1 MSFDLKDAR
10 GLQAIISLL
19 NRLFTLYSFPLLS
32 LSHSIRA
39 NQQAETLQAQHAL
52 LLQQRDELLAKLGQ
66 CEDRELKQQA
76 ALTNLQCALEQF
88 QNGE

>member
-1 MSFDLKDAR
+1 MLEA
-10 GLQAIISLL
+10 LLAIISLL
-19 NRLFTLYSFPLLS
+19 NRFLILYFSLS

>member
-1 MSFDLKDAR
+1 MLEA
-10 GLQAIISLL
+10 LQAIISHL
-19 NRLFTLYSFPLLS
+19 NRLFTLYFFSLS
-32 LSHSIRA
+32 LLPSIRA

>member
-1 MSFDLKDAR
+1 MLEA
-10 GLQAIISLL
+10 LQAIISHLK
-19 NRLFTLYSFPLLS
+19 RLFTLYSFSLS
-32 LSHSIRA
+32 LLPSIRA

>member
-1 MSFDLKDAR
+1 MLEA
-10 GLQAIISLL
+10 LQAIISHL
-19 NRLFTLYSFPLLS
+19 NRLFTLYSFSLS
-32 LSHSIRA
+32 LSLLPSIRA

>member
-1 MSFDLKDAR
+1 MLEA
-10 GLQAIISLL
+10 LLAIISLL
-19 NRLFTLYSFPLLS
+19 NRFLTLYFSLS

>member
-1 MSFDLKDAR
+1 MLEVCK
-10 GLQAIISLL
+10 
-19 NRLFTLYSFPLLS
+19 RLFHYLTVYLLSISSLLS